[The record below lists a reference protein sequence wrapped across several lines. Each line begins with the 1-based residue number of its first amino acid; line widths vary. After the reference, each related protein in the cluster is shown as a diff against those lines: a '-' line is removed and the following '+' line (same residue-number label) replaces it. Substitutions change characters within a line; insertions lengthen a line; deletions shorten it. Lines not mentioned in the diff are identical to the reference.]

1 MEYHGKFGHT
11 IGRIQH
17 ITIMS
22 IIEIWYTANRLET
35 QNVLP
40 TLPGFQVIKRW
51 IKYLAKLNFY
61 YVSNVIMITWS
72 GTQVEDYT
80 TQDFL

>member
-80 TQDFL
+80 THNCL